1 MFISVLVLPAFIASK
16 TCRIGL
22 KFKFIDLKMHNLYIN
37 LIQAILMK
45 HYFYIF
51 LAIKLQVYLMCHFV
65 RRETRHLVSVR
76 EREREREVM

>member
-1 MFISVLVLPAFIASK
+1 
-16 TCRIGL
+16 
-22 KFKFIDLKMHNLYIN
+22 
-37 LIQAILMK
+37 MK

-76 EREREREVM
+76 ERERERSNVKVFVYCDLLLMIVHVFYRCSVIR